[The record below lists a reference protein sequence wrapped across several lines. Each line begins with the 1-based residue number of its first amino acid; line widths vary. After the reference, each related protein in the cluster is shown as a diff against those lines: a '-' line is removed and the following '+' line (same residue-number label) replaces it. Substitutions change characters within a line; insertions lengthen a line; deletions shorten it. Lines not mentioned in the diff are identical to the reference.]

1 MCNLYICH
9 IEKSIKSM
17 IYEKQNK
24 KNLVIVLIVV
34 AIVSGYIVKSQP
46 SLEVSPLFLENV
58 EALARGES
66 EGGYCFG
73 IGTVDCPFNHTKVD
87 TYYAP
92 YSLLY

>member
-1 MCNLYICH
+1 MKTELK
-9 IEKSIKSM
+9 KSGNCINSSCYCKW
-17 IYEKQNK
+17 IYC
-24 KNLVIVLIVV
+24 
-34 AIVSGYIVKSQP
+34 KSQP

>member
-1 MCNLYICH
+1 MKNRI
-9 IEKSIKSM
+9 
-17 IYEKQNK
+17 K

-46 SLEVSPLFLENV
+46 AFEVSHLFLENV
-58 EALARGES
+58 EALARGEYD
-66 EGGYCFG
+66 GVYFFG

>member
-1 MCNLYICH
+1 
-9 IEKSIKSM
+9 M
-17 IYEKQNK
+17 IYEKQIFFNSVFHK
-24 KNLVIVLIVV
+24 SYFLIVV

>member
-1 MCNLYICH
+1 MKNRI
-9 IEKSIKSM
+9 
-17 IYEKQNK
+17 K

-34 AIVSGYIVKSQP
+34 AIVKSQP

-92 YSLLY
+92 YSLLS

>member
-1 MCNLYICH
+1 M
-9 IEKSIKSM
+9 
-17 IYEKQNK
+17 
-24 KNLVIVLIVV
+24 
-34 AIVSGYIVKSQP
+34 
-46 SLEVSPLFLENV
+46 SPLFLENV

>member
-1 MCNLYICH
+1 MKNRI
-9 IEKSIKSM
+9 
-17 IYEKQNK
+17 K

-34 AIVSGYIVKSQP
+34 AIVKSQP

>member
-1 MCNLYICH
+1 M
-9 IEKSIKSM
+9 
-17 IYEKQNK
+17 
-24 KNLVIVLIVV
+24 
-34 AIVSGYIVKSQP
+34 KSQP

>member
-1 MCNLYICH
+1 MKNRI
-9 IEKSIKSM
+9 
-17 IYEKQNK
+17 K

-66 EGGYCFG
+66 GGGYWFG